1 MRARQPF
8 QTRTCTRLS
17 YRILANWKILES
29 FSLLVLVASC
39 VTQTSSGLVV
49 TAASP
54 LADHWPVI
62 VAGGRAGAP
71 NSSIGVLCCCWYHGL
86 QILCCRCVG
95 IPSDPIAIS
104 LTLCDGLFLI
114 AACGVISFKQDFKI
128 MPHPGSNASD
138 KSNKLVLEWY
148 WYGNCEH

>member
-1 MRARQPF
+1 M
-8 QTRTCTRLS
+8 
-17 YRILANWKILES
+17 
-29 FSLLVLVASC
+29 LVLVASC

-71 NSSIGVLCCCWYHGL
+71 NPSIGVL
-86 QILCCRCVG
+86 IVG
-95 IPSDPIAIS
+95 FDIIVCKFFVACSDNVIVAAIAIG
-104 LTLCDGLFLI
+104 LTVCDGLFPI

-138 KSNKLVLEWY
+138 R
-148 WYGNCEH
+148 